1 MAIEYRNHT
10 THEQVKQVA
19 EKMAIAARTAPKT
32 RGKDVIHTAIVDGEE
47 KTRLAEDMKRIAE
60 KYNMPFFARDAENL
74 LEASCVLL
82 LGSEIRV
89 NNLNPC
95 GMCGFIN
102 CEEKEKHP
110 EVPCVFNPMDLGIA
124 LGSAISIAADNRVDN
139 RIMYTVGQAA
149 ICLEY
154 FDDSVKVVCGI
165 PLCVSGKNI
174 FFDRKKKK

>member
-1 MAIEYRNHT
+1 MAIEYRNKT
-10 THEQVKQVA
+10 NHEQVKQVA
-19 EKMAIAARTAPKT
+19 EEMAIAARTAPKT

-47 KTRLAEDMKRIAE
+47 KEALAKDMKRIAE
-60 KYNMPFFARDAENL
+60 KYDMAFFARDAENL
-74 LEASCVLL
+74 MEASCVLL
-82 LGSEIRV
+82 LGNEIRV

-95 GMCGFIN
+95 GMCGFLD
-102 CEEKEKHP
+102 CEEKQKHP

-124 LGSAISIAADNRVDN
+124 LGSAISVAANARVDN

-154 FDDSVKVVCGI
+154 FDANVKVVCGI
-165 PLCVSGKNI
+165 PLNVSGKNI